1 MLRLKIF
8 SIVFLFVLWSATAEA
23 QMPGVFLA
31 HGAKKVEIPFERQND
46 FIILKVIFQN
56 LFPLRFIFDTGAE
69 HTILTKKEITHLLQT
84 PYERTLTLMGTDMKT
99 QVTAYVARKMRI
111 ELPNLTFIKDILV
124 LDQDYFQFDRFA
136 GLEIHGVLGAEAF
149 KGYVIKFDFSRQILT
164 VYDPSVFSESD
175 RRKFEEIPIEI
186 SHSKPYIIADAQ
198 IQSDSSVRL
207 KLLVDTGAALSL
219 LLHAYSTPGLVLPP
233 HVIRGNIGTGL
244 GGEIEGYVGRIR
256 TLRVGSFQMINPV
269 SNFQELAHLS
279 DSTYL
284 NGRHGLIGG
293 EILSRF
299 NFIIDFARE
308 KMYIQTNKFFK
319 EAFIYD
325 RSGLVVIASG
335 ADLSQFVVHDIIEHS
350 PADDAQILRGDQI
363 LKINGISTYFYTLST
378 LNDKL
383 QSKVGKTIRLVLL
396 RNGKRIKV
404 QFTLRDLI

>member
-56 LFPLRFIFDTGAE
+56 LFSLRFIFDTGAE